1 MDKVITNM
9 EHYAIKGIISRNNE
23 EAFTIPNTPRF
34 SNVEEAVDF
43 YNRNKDCESSYNW
56 LKFRKIG
63 IYKITVSEEI
73 CKYL

>member
-34 SNVEEAVDF
+34 SNVEEAADF